1 MRETLARTEYNE
13 AIKEKFSKQND
24 NGPISAT

>member
-1 MRETLARTEYNE
+1 MGETLARMEHNE